1 MARVMLAQ
9 HSPGLS
15 SSPVSR
21 LLTVTLDEHLSPL
34 LFRVSDLRGLVC
46 YRSTG
51 PCAEERVVR
60 IMAYVRWISGVLG
73 QRDTCVAD
81 RGVGL
86 VTEPD
91 SVETGRDCSV
101 GDTGGVE

>member
-1 MARVMLAQ
+1 MARVVLIQ
-9 HSPGLS
+9 HSPGLY

-21 LLTVTLDEHLSPL
+21 LLTVRLDEHLSPL

-51 PCAEERVVR
+51 PCAEERVAR
-60 IMAYVRWISGVLG
+60 IMAYVHWIGVMLG

-81 RGVGL
+81 RRVGL
-86 VTEPD
+86 ITEPD
-91 SVETGRDCSV
+91 SVETGRNCSV